1 MAHQAPRT
9 EVTPQMQK
17 VLDYILQHKEI
28 TDEQV
33 QELLGVKKTRS
44 FMMKQMENA
53 RLIKIIGRGS
63 KKRYTINI

>member
-1 MAHQAPRT
+1 
-9 EVTPQMQK
+9 MQK

-33 QELLGVKKTRS
+33 QELLGVKKTRN
-44 FMMKQMENA
+44 FILMKQMENA

>member
-1 MAHQAPRT
+1 
-9 EVTPQMQK
+9 MQK